1 MFSWAR
7 GSNRSRFL
15 GIVTVATVVAVA
27 ATMLLIRQGRRVA
40 ENAVIRPSIIIVSLD
55 TLRADHLPF
64 YGYDRPT
71 TRLLDS
77 FVTEAVSF
85 AEARCQSTGTLTSH
99 LSLMTSLYPPQFRIT
114 RNDGVNGNQSCTTL
128 RMPEAVLTLAEVLRE
143 RGYETAGFTDGIL
156 VSDYYGFAQGFDT
169 FRVKR
174 EVFRGLSS
182 TLPSVARF
190 LAERERDAGTTGSEG
205 TVPGGRTAEDA
216 PGTKPLFLFIHTY
229 DVHEPYDA
237 APPFSRAFSKRTFA
251 EVTDELG
258 YRPVPSLLNERL
270 ESLAAYQ
277 AAEVRDLYDNGILAT
292 DDQLAALFGILV
304 AHGLYDD
311 SIIVLLSDHGEEFL
325 EHGNFNHGP
334 TVYEELVRVPLL
346 IRLPQARFAGAVI
359 EAPVALLDVAPT
371 VLDLAGIPLPRE
383 FEGESLVALMAGEAR
398 GGDTSGEKD
407 RAAAAPSDARAIF
420 FDTPN
425 LELGVHGLL
434 RGRWKLIRNTA
445 QGTTEL
451 YDLAADPLERE
462 DLAEVRTDVSAP
474 LAEELA
480 FWVAK
485 MEETGRDRG
494 WFAQPR
500 ESTDDEDTQR
510 LEQLRALGY
519 VR

>member
-1 MFSWAR
+1 LA
-7 GSNRSRFL
+7 
-15 GIVTVATVVAVA
+15 AA
-27 ATMLLIRQGRRVA
+27 ATMLLTRQWRRAA
-40 ENAVIRPSIIIVSLD
+40 EDAAIKPSIIIISLD

-64 YGYDRPT
+64 YGYDRLT

-77 FVTEAVSF
+77 FVVEAVSF

-99 LSLMTSLYPPQFRIT
+99 LSLITSLYPPQFRIT
-114 RNDGVNGNQSCTTL
+114 RNDGANGNQSCTTL

-174 EVFRGLSS
+174 EAFRGLNS

-190 LAERERDAGTTGSEG
+190 LAERGRDGSATGSAE
-205 TVPGGRTAEDA
+205 TAPEEWTGQDA
-216 PGTKPLFLFIHTY
+216 PGMKPLFLFIHTY

-237 APPFSRAFSKRTFA
+237 APPFSRAFSQRTFA
-251 EVTDELG
+251 EVAEDLG

-270 ESLAAYQ
+270 ETLAAYQ
-277 AAEVRDLYDNGILAT
+277 ADEVRNLYDNGILAT

-304 AHGLYDD
+304 AHELYDD

-359 EAPVALLDVAPT
+359 QAPVALLDVAPT
-371 VLDLAGIPLPRE
+371 VLDLAGIPIPSE

-398 GGDTSGEKD
+398 VGEASGKDD
-407 RAAAAPSDARAIF
+407 RAAAAVSEARPIF

-451 YDLAADPLERE
+451 YDLAADPLEHE
-462 DLAEVRTDVSAP
+462 DLAAVRRDVSAP

-480 FWVAK
+480 AWVAE
-485 MEETGRDRG
+485 MEQTGRDRD

-500 ESTDDEDTQR
+500 ESTGDEDTQR